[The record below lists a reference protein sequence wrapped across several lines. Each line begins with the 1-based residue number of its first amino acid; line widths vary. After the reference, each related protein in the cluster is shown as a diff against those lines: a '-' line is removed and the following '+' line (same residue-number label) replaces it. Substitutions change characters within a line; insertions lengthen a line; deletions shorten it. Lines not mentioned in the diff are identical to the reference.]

1 MKDGIHPEYTKIP
14 VKCSCGHQFEIG
26 SVIKGNLTLDVCNAC
41 HPFYTGNQK
50 VIDREAR
57 VKNFND
63 RFGSFSLTPPGSD
76 TAGEPSGNTA
86 GTA

>member
-1 MKDGIHPEYTKIP
+1 MKDGIHPEYTKIS

-63 RFGSFSLTPPGSD
+63 RFGGFSLLSGSE
-76 TAGEPSGNTA
+76 TAGNTA

>member
-1 MKDGIHPEYTKIP
+1 MKNGIHPEYTKIK

-26 SVIKGNLTLDVCNAC
+26 SVLKGDLVLDVCNAC

-63 RFGSFSLTPPGSD
+63 RFGGFSLLSGSDKPGSSND
-76 TAGEPSGNTA
+76 TAGA
-86 GTA
+86 A